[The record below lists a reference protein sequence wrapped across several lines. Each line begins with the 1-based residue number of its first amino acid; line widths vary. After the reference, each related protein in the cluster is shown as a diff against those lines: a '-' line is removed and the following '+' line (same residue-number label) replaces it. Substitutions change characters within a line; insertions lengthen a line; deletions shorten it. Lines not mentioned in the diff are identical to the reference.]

1 MTIEMKLTLGLI
13 LVLLL
18 IYLLHVI
25 KYRNSLTIYQR
36 YFANP
41 LLKNESIIYTYR
53 HALILTAE
61 EVITNRITENEA
73 VVHTTLILRRSGRVD
88 ALVKVFDDLI
98 LLYEVYIENLT
109 KVNGVSVKE
118 YL

>member
-18 IYLLHVI
+18 TYILHRI
-25 KYRNSLTIYQR
+25 KYRNSLTVYQR
-36 YFANP
+36 YFTNP
-41 LLKNESIIYTYR
+41 LPRNESIIYTYR
-53 HALILTAE
+53 HSLILTTE
-61 EVITNRITENEA
+61 EVITNGITENE
-73 VVHTTLILRRSGRVD
+73 VIVHTTLMLRRSGRVD
-88 ALVKVFDDLI
+88 ALVKVFDDVI

-109 KVNGVSVKE
+109 QVNGVSVKE